1 MKIVM
6 DRSYC
11 DASLPFCSR
20 CSAAFFRK
28 PMGTTRP
35 CVVDIIDDGND
46 QLLHFS
52 VSTDGRTLEF
62 DLTKDIQE
70 GLSIEGWEFLADF
83 DPNLFRHGAA
93 ERWRKLATIP
103 AAHVPPKVTPLTPI
117 HQPS

>member
-6 DRSYC
+6 DRNYC

-35 CVVDIIDDGND
+35 CVVDIVDDGND

-52 VSTDGRTLEF
+52 VSICLQAFVMEGSRISFFLGRPT
-62 DLTKDIQE
+62 TSQ
-70 GLSIEGWEFLADF
+70 LSSF
-83 DPNLFRHGAA
+83 H
-93 ERWRKLATIP
+93 T
-103 AAHVPPKVTPLTPI
+103 
-117 HQPS
+117 